1 MSGPA
6 RSDDSGL
13 AGADNG
19 KQGGRACRARDYMTG
34 ESAVSE
40 QKVAEVAELGTQTGR
55 EALANA
61 RRVVVKIGSALLT
74 DDGRGLDDAGI
85 GR

>member
-1 MSGPA
+1 LSGPA

-40 QKVAEVAELGTQTGR
+40 QKVAEVAELG
-55 EALANA
+55 
-61 RRVVVKIGSALLT
+61 S
-74 DDGRGLDDAGI
+74 
-85 GR
+85 